1 MTFSKIYAQGLSQ
14 KSSRFT
20 SYLILF
26 FFVIM
31 PIKSIIIDNKQ
42 TTAKRIA
49 PDKVQLDLVA
59 LPLDEQNDTEPN
71 LDIRLYINGQL
82 LQNLQS
88 GAD

>member
-1 MTFSKIYAQGLSQ
+1 
-14 KSSRFT
+14 
-20 SYLILF
+20 
-26 FFVIM
+26 M

-88 GAD
+88 SAD

>member
-1 MTFSKIYAQGLSQ
+1 
-14 KSSRFT
+14 
-20 SYLILF
+20 
-26 FFVIM
+26 M

>member
-1 MTFSKIYAQGLSQ
+1 
-14 KSSRFT
+14 
-20 SYLILF
+20 
-26 FFVIM
+26 M

-42 TTAKRIA
+42 TKAKRIA

-71 LDIRLYINGQL
+71 LDIRLYVNGQL